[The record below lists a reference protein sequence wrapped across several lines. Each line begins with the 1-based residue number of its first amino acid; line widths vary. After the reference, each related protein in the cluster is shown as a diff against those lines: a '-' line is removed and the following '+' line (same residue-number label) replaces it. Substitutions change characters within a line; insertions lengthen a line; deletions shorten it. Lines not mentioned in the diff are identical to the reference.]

1 MNKNVNIA
9 IVGLGQIGIYL
20 YNELNIKKSE
30 IHKKTGKRIKIVAI
44 SAKNKNKK
52 RRFSISKKIFYK
64 NPLKIF
70 EKEKIDILFEC
81 IGSSDGISK
90 MLVEKALKN
99 KVNVITPNK
108 ALISKHGDNLA
119 KLAEKNKVNL
129 EFEASVAG
137 GIPILRTIKEGLAT
151 NKINKVYGILN
162 GTTNYILS
170 EMENTNEAFDKVL
183 QKAQKLGFAEPGNPK
198 LDLNG
203 FDAFAKIRILS
214 ALSFNGKISKNKC
227 IMEGIEN
234 IKLEDIKIVNQLG
247 LRIKLLGIS
256 EIIDGKL
263 FETVHPSLVS
273 KKTYI
278 GNVNGVMN
286 AVITEGIPVGQSVLQ
301 GEGAGPGPTSSSLLS
316 DLMSILRGNIK
327 FPFGISSKK
336 RKSIKPFDTNNYTN
350 SLYLRFEVKDKQGV
364 LSSITN
370 RLAKFKISV
379 DRIIQTPD
387 KKNKKARII
396 IITHKTKEIDAKK
409 CLSIFKNNKNI
420 LKFPTLIRLY
430 NYWKFI
436 LKYLKSYFLFFL

>member
-1 MNKNVNIA
+1 MNKNINIA
-9 IVGLGQIGIYL
+9 LVGLGQVGIFL
-20 YNELNIKKSE
+20 YNELNSKKRE
-30 IHKKTGKRIKIVAI
+30 IEIKTGKKINIVAI

-52 RRFSISKKIFYK
+52 RRFNIDKKIFYS

-70 EKEKIDILFEC
+70 KEKKIDILFEC
-81 IGSSDGISK
+81 IGLSDGISK
-90 MLVEKALKN
+90 KIVEYALKN

-108 ALISKHGDNLA
+108 ALIAKHGDHLA
-119 KLAEKNKVNL
+119 KLAEMNKVNL

-151 NKINKVYGILN
+151 NKIKKVYGILN

-170 EMENTNEAFDKVL
+170 EMENSNESFEKVL
-183 QKAQKLGFAEPGNPK
+183 KKAQVLGYAEPGNPK

-214 ALSFNGKISKNKC
+214 ALSFNIKISKSKC

-234 IKLEDIKIVNQLG
+234 IKLEDIKIANQLG

-256 EIIDGKL
+256 EIINNQL
-263 FETVHPSLVS
+263 FETVHPCLVS
-273 KKTYI
+273 KNSYI

-286 AVITEGIPVGQSVLQ
+286 AVITEGKPVGQSILQ

-316 DLMSILRGNIK
+316 DLLSILRGNIK
-327 FPFGISSKK
+327 PPFGISYDK
-336 RKSIKPFDTNNYTN
+336 RKSIKPFNNQNYSN

-364 LSSITN
+364 LSLITN
-370 RLAKFKISV
+370 RLSKFKISV
-379 DRIIQTPD
+379 KRIIQTPD
-387 KKNKKARII
+387 KKNKKATIVII
-396 IITHKTKEIDAKK
+396 SHKTTEKNIKN
-409 CLSIFKNNKNI
+409 CLSIFKKNKNV

-430 NYWKFI
+430 N
-436 LKYLKSYFLFFL
+436 

>member
-1 MNKNVNIA
+1 MNKNINIA
-9 IVGLGQIGIYL
+9 LVGLGQVGIFL
-20 YNELNIKKSE
+20 YNELNSKKKE
-30 IHKKTGKRIKIVAI
+30 IEIKTGKKINIVAI

-52 RRFSISKKIFYK
+52 RRFNIDKKIFYS

-70 EKEKIDILFEC
+70 KEKKIDILFEC
-81 IGSSDGISK
+81 IGLSDGISK
-90 MLVEKALKN
+90 KIVEYALKN

-108 ALISKHGDNLA
+108 ALIAKHGDYLA
-119 KLAEKNKVNL
+119 KLAEMNKVNL

-151 NKINKVYGILN
+151 NKIKKVYGILN

-170 EMENTNEAFDKVL
+170 EMENSNESFEKVL
-183 QKAQKLGFAEPGNPK
+183 KKAQVLGYAEPGNPK

-214 ALSFNGKISKNKC
+214 ALSFNIKISKSKC

-234 IKLEDIKIVNQLG
+234 IKLEDIKIANQLG

-256 EIIDGKL
+256 EIINNQL
-263 FETVHPSLVS
+263 FETVHPCLVS
-273 KKTYI
+273 KNSYI

-286 AVITEGIPVGQSVLQ
+286 AVITEGKPVGQSILQ

-316 DLMSILRGNIK
+316 DLLSILRGNIK
-327 FPFGISSKK
+327 PPFGISYNK
-336 RKSIKPFDTNNYTN
+336 RKSIKTFNNQNYSN

-364 LSSITN
+364 LSLITN
-370 RLAKFKISV
+370 RLSKFKISV
-379 DRIIQTPD
+379 KRIIQTPD
-387 KKNKKARII
+387 KKNKKATIVII
-396 IITHKTKEIDAKK
+396 SHKTTEKNIKN
-409 CLSIFKNNKNI
+409 CLSIFKKNKNI

-430 NYWKFI
+430 N
-436 LKYLKSYFLFFL
+436 

>member
-1 MNKNVNIA
+1 MNKNINIA
-9 IVGLGQIGIYL
+9 LVGLGQVGIFL
-20 YNELNIKKSE
+20 YNELNSKKKE
-30 IHKKTGKRIKIVAI
+30 IEKKTGKKINIVAI

-52 RRFSISKKIFYK
+52 RRFNIDKEIFYS

-70 EKEKIDILFEC
+70 KEKKIDILFEC
-81 IGSSDGISK
+81 IGLSDGISK
-90 MLVEKALKN
+90 KIVEYALKN

-108 ALISKHGDNLA
+108 ALIAKHGDHLA

-151 NKINKVYGILN
+151 NKIKKVYGILN

-170 EMENTNEAFDKVL
+170 EMENSNESFEKVL
-183 QKAQKLGFAEPGNPK
+183 KKAQELGYAEPGNPK

-214 ALSFNGKISKNKC
+214 ALSFNIKISKSNC

-234 IKLEDIKIVNQLG
+234 IKLEDIKIANQLG

-256 EIIDGKL
+256 EIINNQL
-263 FETVHPSLVS
+263 FETVHPCLVS
-273 KKTYI
+273 KNSYI

-286 AVITEGIPVGQSVLQ
+286 AVITEGKPVGQSILQ

-316 DLMSILRGNIK
+316 DLLSILRGNIK
-327 FPFGISSKK
+327 PPFGISYNK
-336 RKSIKPFDTNNYTN
+336 RKSIKPFNNQNYSN

-364 LSSITN
+364 LSLITN
-370 RLAKFKISV
+370 RLSKFKISV
-379 DRIIQTPD
+379 KRIIQTPD
-387 KKNKKARII
+387 KKNKKATIVII
-396 IITHKTKEIDAKK
+396 SHKTTEKNIKN
-409 CLSIFKNNKNI
+409 CLSIFKKNKNI

-430 NYWKFI
+430 N
-436 LKYLKSYFLFFL
+436 